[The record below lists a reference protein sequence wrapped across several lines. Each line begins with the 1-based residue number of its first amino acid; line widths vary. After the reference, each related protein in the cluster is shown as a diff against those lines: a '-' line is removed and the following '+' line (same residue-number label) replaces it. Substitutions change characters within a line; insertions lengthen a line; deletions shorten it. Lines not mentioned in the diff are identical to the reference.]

1 MKEKLTRW
9 DPVDHLQTEEAQV
22 AYLNA
27 CIDEDP
33 GDGCLIRAALG
44 DIARARGMTSV
55 AKATGMS
62 REGLYRALDAN
73 GNPEFATIMRVL
85 NALGF
90 HLHAV

>member
-9 DPVDHLQTEEAQV
+9 HPVDHLRSEEDQV
-22 AYLNA
+22 AYFNA
-27 CIDEDP
+27 CIDDDP

-62 REGLYRALDAN
+62 REGLYRALATG
-73 GNPEFATIMRVL
+73 GNPEFATIMRVV